1 MKLAT
6 IAQFCLFYQLLL
18 HGNDGGKA
26 AVNDDNGEEVL
37 GLTTDGAKKR
47 GEAKLEE
54 YESNNSPC
62 WTEAVSELKTRCSEM
77 TDLEQSILAMKFA
90 NCHFEKSGMKV
101 YDCTH
106 KDNFKRCTN
115 AMKNDSFIA
124 FLTYTEF
131 FTHVK
136 DICYYLQSVIWRKQ
150 TAQTISRLAKIARE
164 TVENLD
170 TSLKNQDLV
179 LKGQNISLKNQEE
192 ILQNEK
198 NLKVTLQNSTTTAKA
213 AFEEMKQKADE
224 QKAIFSQTFDGVFS
238 GIDKLAQLQ
247 TMLLGEFIGLQSLAF
262 YIAALITCY
271 FVTSSPRTIG
281 ARLALF
287 TAFSL
292 LVVAEKLIVDWS
304 FKRKSHFDSPA
315 VSILHMLIQWKNG

>member
-1 MKLAT
+1 MKSVTMAR
-6 IAQFCLFYQLLL
+6 FCLFYQLLL

-26 AVNDDNGEEVL
+26 SVDHNSGEEVL
-37 GLTTDGAKKR
+37 GPTDGAKKR
-47 GEAKLEE
+47 GEAKLGE

-62 WTEAVSELKTRCSEM
+62 WTKAVSELRTKCSEM

-101 YDCTH
+101 YDCTN
-106 KDNFKRCTN
+106 KDDFKKCTN

-150 TAQTISRLAKIARE
+150 TAQTISRLAKIAGE
-164 TVENLD
+164 TAKNLD
-170 TSLKNQDLV
+170 ASLQNQDLV

-192 ILQNEK
+192 ILENEK
-198 NLKVTLQNSTTTAKA
+198 NLKVTLQNSTTTARA

-247 TMLLGEFIGLQSLAF
+247 AMLLGEFIGLQSIAF

-304 FKRKSHFDSPA
+304 FKRKSQFDSPA
-315 VSILHMLIQWKNG
+315 VSIPHANFCKTE